1 MPSEDE
7 SPQNILIVEDED
19 SLLFTLQDTLKSEGY
34 QTSLAKSGND
44 AIDMIQKD
52 DFDLLILDLMLPG
65 ISGYEVCEKI
75 REMEYTIP
83 IIMLTARDRE
93 VDKVTGLNIGADDY
107 ITKPF
112 GVKELLARIES
123 QLRRSNKYSAN
134 HKPIRELD
142 LGPVHIDLQ
151 DATVEHPD
159 QGTIELIPREIEII
173 RYLQEN
179 VNESVSRSELLENV
193 WHYSYNKDSR
203 TVDVHISKL
212 RSKIEPDP
220 DNPSYLLTLHGVG
233 YMLRD

>member
-1 MPSEDE
+1 MATQDIGSK
-7 SPQNILIVEDED
+7 NILIVEDED
-19 SLLFTLQDTLKSEGY
+19 SLIFTLQDTLRSEGY
-34 QTSLAKSGND
+34 QTSLAKNGKD
-44 AIDMIQKD
+44 AIEMVRKGG
-52 DFDLLILDLMLPG
+52 FDLLILDLMLPG

-75 REMEYTIP
+75 RDMDYTVP

-107 ITKPF
+107 MTKPF

-134 HKPIRELD
+134 HKPLRELD

-151 DATVEHPD
+151 TGTVDHPML
-159 QGTIELIPREIEII
+159 GTLELIPREIEII

-179 VNESVSRSELLENV
+179 VNQSVSRSELLENV
-193 WHYSYNKDSR
+193 WNYAYNKDSR

-220 DNPSYLLTLHGVG
+220 EKPSYLLTLHGVG